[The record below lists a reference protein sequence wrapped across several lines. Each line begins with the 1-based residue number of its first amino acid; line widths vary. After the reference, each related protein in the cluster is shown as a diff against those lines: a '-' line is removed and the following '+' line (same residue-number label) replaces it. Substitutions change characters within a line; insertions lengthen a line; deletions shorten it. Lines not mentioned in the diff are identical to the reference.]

1 MVSWRFGS
9 LDWPRPWSSGDSA
22 WRVYVSSF
30 YFCSY
35 TLTSVGYGDLGPKNI
50 LERIVCTGHLEAQFL
65 KTTKMEAFLRSP
77 YWVEKIIRTWEVDTI
92 GLPNS
97 WIQIDATEEWCWRQ
111 VWLGLT
117 FLVKFAPLSL
127 TSLRMGLGT
136 VGWQETNKPIDDRE
150 MSWHRYLH
158 GFCIGNTRDVMYVPG
173 FGHTN

>member
-1 MVSWRFGS
+1 MSHPFIFAVTHWRPWATVTWGPKTSWNVSFVLDTWNRNFWRPPKWRFFEES
-9 LDWPRPWSSGDSA
+9 L
-22 WRVYVSSF
+22 VS
-30 YFCSY
+30 C
-35 TLTSVGYGDLGPKNI
+35 KNI
-50 LERIVCTGHLEAQFL
+50 G
-65 KTTKMEAFLRSP
+65 
-77 YWVEKIIRTWEVDTI
+77 TWEVDTL